1 MRKLATILL
10 LLITLSAQSQ
20 IVNKFRDST
29 WFAKG
34 VRFDSAIYLIKGASN
49 GKVLTSDA
57 NGRATWQTFSGS
69 GVTQSTL
76 NDSIS
81 AVRSIRKV
89 DTLYRNLDS
98 LVFKI
103 NGIRYAII
111 DSSGGGGGSQDLQ
124 QTLTNGNTT
133 GGQNISISNGDA
145 IILDNGSML
154 KKGTIDAGLGGVN
167 GIAQICAV
175 GYELKWE
182 AGRLYVMGGNGNTI
196 RQSLYNFTTTPTVN
210 DDNLK
215 GYGIGSLW
223 TLDDNTTYL
232 CTDATTANAVWSLI
246 NDSIYFNR
254 TYSQL
259 RAQMSAHTLVKGAT
273 YKLTDFATIYDQS
286 LSAVTKTA
294 SGEVIVL
301 VANSDST
308 FSPIVS
314 SLDFPTDI
322 IHYDITIDTTYI
334 NGAPCKGK
342 ITYRKDA
349 NGNSTYFDFRK
360 VLMLNYN
367 DLTEQLFFD
376 LSKLITGNDMPFTK
390 EYGLS
395 FGIDAI
401 EFPASFFKDNVYQNS
416 NNYFAASYFNGEV
429 TQNTGNVVL
438 ASNFNGEFS
447 QNFEL
452 RIIECVFDSILIYSG
467 EGSWSNSIFHSAV
480 NKVVSTNFNNTEVD
494 GLIDRIFQ
502 SGYLYDT
509 IQGRLYWCVGIYMYG
524 CNIDGD
530 FSGVNECAWVQ
541 TRSNCNVETINGISH
556 QSEKIGFKDCT
567 ITGTSG
573 SSDFGNIRIDC
584 LVESKIISEALYP
597 ELFDTSYAKTI
608 FKGSNGSVYYTYY
621 NGLTYVINEI
631 I

>member
-1 MRKLATILL
+1 MRKLTTILL
-10 LLITLSAQSQ
+10 LLISFSASSQ

-57 NGRATWQTFSGS
+57 DGRATWQTFSGS
-69 GVTQSTL
+69 GVSQSTL

-98 LVFKI
+98 LIFKI
-103 NGIRYAII
+103 NGIRYAIR
-111 DSSGGGGGSQDLQ
+111 DSSGGGGGS
-124 QTLTNGNTT
+124 T
-133 GGQNISISNGDA
+133 
-145 IILDNGSML
+145 
-154 KKGTIDAGLGGVN
+154 
-167 GIAQICAV
+167 
-175 GYELKWE
+175 
-182 AGRLYVMGGNGNTI
+182 
-196 RQSLYNFTTTPTVN
+196 
-210 DDNLK
+210 
-215 GYGIGSLW
+215 
-223 TLDDNTTYL
+223 
-232 CTDATTANAVWSLI
+232 
-246 NDSIYFNR
+246 DSIYLFR
-254 TYSQL
+254 TYAQL
-259 RAQMSAHTLVKGAT
+259 RAQMSAHTLIKGTT

-286 LSAVTKTA
+286 LSGVTKTA
-294 SGEVIVL
+294 SGEIIVL

-322 IHYDITIDTTYI
+322 IHYDITIDTTYV
-334 NGAPCKGK
+334 NGTPCKGK
-342 ITYRKDA
+342 ITYRKDV

-360 VLMLNYN
+360 VLMYNYN

-416 NNYFAASYFNGEV
+416 NNYFAASYFNGAV
-429 TQNTGNVVL
+429 TQNTGNTIL
-438 ASNFNGEFS
+438 ASNFGGEFV

-452 RIIECVFDSILIYSG
+452 EIIECVFDSLLQYSG

-480 NKVVSTNFNNTEVD
+480 NKVVSTNFNYTEVD

-509 IQGRLYWCVGIYMYG
+509 IQGRLYWCVGIYMYA

-530 FSGVNECAWVQ
+530 FTGVNECAWVQ

-567 ITGTSG
+567 ITGTSS

-608 FKGSNGSVYYTYY
+608 FKGSNGNVYYTYF